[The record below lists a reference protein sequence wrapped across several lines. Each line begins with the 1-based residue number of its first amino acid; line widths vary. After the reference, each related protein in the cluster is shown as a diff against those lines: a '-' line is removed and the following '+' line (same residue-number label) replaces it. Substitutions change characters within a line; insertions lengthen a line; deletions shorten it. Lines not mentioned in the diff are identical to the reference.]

1 MYIGNVKLKQ
11 IILPSQRKEC
21 VWENLNKF
29 HRIFLSKFEFI
40 DPLEPLAFLSACHL
54 AFLKTSCMTKERT
67 MFNNSALDPLFSHFV
82 RLLSLCTN
90 ATVHEISILF
100 IKQPWVLFSQ
110 SFCNFHPFRDC
121 LCILSP
127 TDYFPLILQVFS
139 ALSSRLLGHLFAN
152 QEPSLPLERFVFFL
166 RGHF

>member
-1 MYIGNVKLKQ
+1 MYIGNAKLKQ

-40 DPLEPLAFLSACHL
+40 DPLEPQAFLSACHL

-67 MFNNSALDPLFSHFV
+67 MFNNSAPDPLSHFV

-90 ATVHEISILF
+90 ATMHEISILL
-100 IKQPWVLFSQ
+100 IKQPGVLFSH
-110 SFCNFHPFRDC
+110 SFQNFRSFRDC
-121 LCILSP
+121 LCIYTQPYWLFSAHP
-127 TDYFPLILQVFS
+127 ASSHLCLLLAFTRPFIREPGAKFAPREVCVFS
-139 ALSSRLLGHLFAN
+139 
-152 QEPSLPLERFVFFL
+152 
-166 RGHF
+166 

>member
-1 MYIGNVKLKQ
+1 MYIGNAKLKQ

-67 MFNNSALDPLFSHFV
+67 MFNNSALDPLSHFV

-90 ATVHEISILF
+90 ATMHEISILF
-100 IKQPWVLFSQ
+100 ITQPRVLFSQ
-110 SFCNFHPFRDC
+110 SFYNFGSFRDC

-127 TDYFPLILQVFS
+127 TDCFPLILQVLISVFS
-139 ALSSRLLGHLFAN
+139 FTRPFIREPGAKFAPR
-152 QEPSLPLERFVFFL
+152 EVCAFS
-166 RGHF
+166 